1 MDSASIQDTNSPR
14 QSLQNPKAQPAT
26 LAQTNNIDDHRCTRL
41 QGVHEVMGPR
51 VVSPSPDGHGIVLTV
66 MLLLLGMVATAQ
78 ARVLAPVH
86 VLRMAN
92 CKMQVLVY
100 K

>member
-1 MDSASIQDTNSPR
+1 
-14 QSLQNPKAQPAT
+14 
-26 LAQTNNIDDHRCTRL
+26 
-41 QGVHEVMGPR
+41 MGPR